1 MKRQPNNPKLSS
13 LFFWKQ
19 LTRKSIFALLII
31 GMGLMFSKPNNN
43 PVLAQPNS
51 RTPVALELVL
61 SVDVSGSISGREFR
75 LQRDGYVAA
84 FRNPEVIE
92 AIRRLPNGLAVTLQY
107 WSTNSHNAIGWYH
120 VKNETDA
127 LNFANAI
134 ANASRPSSGS
144 TNVTD
149 AITSATQLLQDNNY
163 KGRSLVIDVSGDG
176 LDNRNGCEFGSYK
189 VVASGIRGLA
199 RKPLEDLPCYALQDA
214 RDAAVAAGITI
225 NGLAILSPN
234 KVVKS
239 GKKVTVNNEDL
250 DFIVGRDYF
259 ALNREDEIH
268 EYYEDNVIGGE
279 NAFVEIANG
288 FNDFE
293 RAAINKIK
301 TEITNNII
309 FAD

>member
-1 MKRQPNNPKLSS
+1 MKRQLNNPKLSS

-19 LTRKSIFALLII
+19 LTSKSIFALLII
-31 GMGLMFSKPNNN
+31 GIGLMFSKPNKN
-43 PVLAQPNS
+43 PVLATTA
-51 RTPVALELVL
+51 TPIDVDVELVL

-84 FRNPEVIE
+84 FTDPSVIS
-92 AIRRLPNGLAVTLQY
+92 AIKRLPNGLAVTLQY
-107 WSTNSHNAIGWYH
+107 WSTNSHPEIGWH
-120 VKNETDA
+120 HIKNETDA
-127 LNFANAI
+127 QNFANAI
-134 ANASRPSSGS
+134 ANASRPDSGS
-144 TNVTD
+144 TNITD

-163 KGRSLVIDVSGDG
+163 KGTSLVIDVSGDG
-176 LDNRNGCEFGSYK
+176 LDNRNGCDKGSYK

-199 RKPLEDLPCYALQDA
+199 RTPIEDIPCYALQDA
-214 RDAAVAAGITI
+214 RDAAVAGGITI

-239 GKKVTVNNEDL
+239 GKKVRVNNEDL

-259 ALNREDEIH
+259 AINREDEMH
-268 EYYEDNVIGGE
+268 EYYEENVIGGE
-279 NAFVEIANG
+279 DAFVEIANG

-293 RAAINKIK
+293 RAAIKKIK
-301 TEITNNII
+301 TEIKNVK

>member
-1 MKRQPNNPKLSS
+1 
-13 LFFWKQ
+13 
-19 LTRKSIFALLII
+19 
-31 GMGLMFSKPNNN
+31 MFSKQNNN
-43 PVLAQPNS
+43 PVLAQTNS
-51 RTPVALELVL
+51 QTTVDVELVL
-61 SVDVSGSISGREFR
+61 SVDVSGSISGNEFR

-84 FRNPEVIE
+84 FNHPDVIE

-120 VKNETDA
+120 IKNETDA
-127 LNFANAI
+127 QNFANAI
-134 ANASRPSSGS
+134 ANASRPSSGY

-163 KGRSLVIDVSGDG
+163 NGTSLVIDVSGDG
-176 LDNRNGCEFGSYK
+176 LDNRNGCDKGSYK
-189 VVASGIRGLA
+189 VVASGIKGLA
-199 RKPLEDLPCYALQDA
+199 RTPIEDIPCSALQGA

-239 GKKVTVNNEDL
+239 GKKVTVGNEDL
-250 DFIVGRDYF
+250 DFIVGRNYF
-259 ALNREDEIH
+259 AFNREDEIH
-268 EYYEDNVIGGE
+268 EYYEENVIGGE